1 MIPASA
7 MSELAINGGTP
18 VRVHPF
24 PSWPYFAEDEIAA
37 VTEVMR
43 SGKVNY
49 WTGEHGRAFE
59 KEFAVACGCQ
69 HAVAVSSGTVALE
82 LALRSLGIGAG
93 DEVMTSSRTFI
104 ASASCIAMCG
114 AVPVFADVDRES
126 QNITAE
132 TIAAAL
138 TPRTRA
144 VIAVHLGGWPCD
156 MDSILDLARKRGFFV
171 IEDCAQA
178 QGATW
183 KERPVGSVGDIAAFS
198 FCQDK
203 IMTTLGEGGMLATSD
218 RRLWERVWALKDH
231 GKRYDVI
238 SQHRH
243 ANGFRWLHNSVGTN
257 GRMTEAQAAVGRAQ
271 LRNVPEWLRK
281 RRSHANNLAMALSQ
295 VPGLRVPVP
304 DPRMEHAYYRLY
316 AFVQPEK
323 LKDGWGRDR
332 IISAIQAEGV
342 PCYEGSCSEVYLEKA
357 FEAVRPATRLPIAQ
371 ELGETSLALLVHPT
385 LLPGDIQDTWLAVA
399 KVMSAAARER

>member
-7 MSELAINGGTP
+7 RSELAINGGTP

-49 WTGEHGRAFE
+49 WTGEHCRAFE

-126 QNITAE
+126 QNITAK
-132 TIAAAL
+132 TIEAAL

-144 VIAVHLGGWPCD
+144 VIAVHLGGWPFD

-203 IMTTLGEGGMLATSD
+203 IMTTLGEGGMLATND

-231 GKRYDVI
+231 GKRYDAI
-238 SQHRH
+238 SQQRH
-243 ANGFRWLHNSVGTN
+243 ANGFRWLHESVGIN

-271 LRNVPEWLRK
+271 LRKVPEWLRK

-304 DPRMEHAYYRLY
+304 A
-316 AFVQPEK
+316 PE
-323 LKDGWGRDR
+323 WNMR
-332 IISAIQAEGV
+332 IIA
-342 PCYEGSCSEVYLEKA
+342 CMHSCNRRS
-357 FEAVRPATRLPIAQ
+357 
-371 ELGETSLALLVHPT
+371 
-385 LLPGDIQDTWLAVA
+385 
-399 KVMSAAARER
+399 